1 MDWVGHA
8 KIETTM
14 LYVTQRHDLIAGCAT
29 AISKHPATVRNNLPE
44 ASTNETIVDSN
55 KKWKPSKVEG
65 KQ

>member
-1 MDWVGHA
+1 
-8 KIETTM
+8 M